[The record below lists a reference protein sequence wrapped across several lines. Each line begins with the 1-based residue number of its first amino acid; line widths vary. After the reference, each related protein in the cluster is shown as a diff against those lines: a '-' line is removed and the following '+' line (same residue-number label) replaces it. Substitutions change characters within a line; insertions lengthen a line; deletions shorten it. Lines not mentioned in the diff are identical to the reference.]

1 MGVDEE
7 WQMFL
12 KDEDVSFVEPIP
24 TNEQNDLTDASAS
37 GPESVP
43 VCDELSISTKTK
55 VLYLNSPVEI
65 EHIFWNIKII
75 PYWLPSDGV
84 VKKQIKI
91 VANTKEDFEKYQN
104 KLKGIPYYIENILKQ
119 VDNPTSKKIKFKDE
133 RKLTVGISK
142 KDIMNAR
149 GKVKNAF
156 YNCFAL
162 IVRFHYKGE
171 FKEIHVKVFN
181 TGKMEIPG
189 VLDNNVLDIIKTKI
203 LAILQPH
210 TSTQLNYIDTDKD
223 DNVLINSNFNCG
235 YYIHR
240 EKLHAIMKSTKYN
253 IETAFDPCSYPGVK
267 CKFYF
272 NKEIGFDTKKQT
284 GGISKEDRTM
294 KLSELCGSVKYT
306 EVSFMVFRTGSCL
319 IVGNCTEKI
328 LYFVYDFIKQVL
340 HDEYANIRVLNADTN
355 TKIKT
360 KKIRKKLVQ
369 MTKGY
374 MNDIQSDKV
383 LLQEYD
389 RNDITRPHLITT

>member
-203 LAILQPH
+203 LAILQLH